1 MLKEVEHGKYYD
13 SIRYIDRFETLL
25 YYIEMSIGSK
35 APLAAEYYNDRII
48 NFSECGENALRMLS
62 YLNDGNV
69 YLRSR
74 LIELPWEIDHPIV
87 CNGKKWERV
96 SLLNRLIG

>member
-1 MLKEVEHGKYYD
+1 MVNTMTIVD
-13 SIRYIDRFETLL
+13 SL
-25 YYIEMSIGSK
+25 IGSK
-35 APLAAEYYNDRII
+35 VLFAAEYFKNRVI
-48 NFSECGENALRMLS
+48 NLSECGENALRMLS

-74 LIELPWEIDHPIV
+74 FIELPWEIDHPIV